1 MDLNKKGDFF
11 FFICFFF
18 HVFSFF
24 IFSFF
29 FLHFF
34 FSFSSFVEIIGEE
47 KA

>member
-18 HVFSFF
+18 RVFSFF